1 MVASP
6 FAFFRGAAAI
16 MAGDLATTPRT
27 GFLAQ
32 LSGDAHLANFGGYAS
47 PDRDLVFDL
56 NDFDETFMGPWEW
69 DLKRLAASVAVAGRD
84 HGEGASARRDAIA
97 GASATYREA
106 MRRYAEMRDLDVWY
120 SRIDAD
126 DVLKRVR
133 ATFDRRTA
141 RRVGRGLARAR
152 RKDSLRALNKLTTRE
167 NGSTRIASDPPV
179 LVPITE
185 LVPDVEAAAL
195 EAGCGRSCA
204 GTPPPCPR
212 ISSP

>member
-27 GFLAQ
+27 GILAQ

-56 NDFDETFMGPWEW
+56 NDFD
-69 DLKRLAASVAVAGRD
+69 KRLAASVAVAGRD

-106 MRRYAEMRDLDVWY
+106 MRRYAEMRNLLPAPGSPALD
-120 SRIDAD
+120 
-126 DVLKRVR
+126 
-133 ATFDRRTA
+133 
-141 RRVGRGLARAR
+141 
-152 RKDSLRALNKLTTRE
+152 RE
-167 NGSTRIASDPPV
+167 
-179 LVPITE
+179 L
-185 LVPDVEAAAL
+185 
-195 EAGCGRSCA
+195 
-204 GTPPPCPR
+204 
-212 ISSP
+212 